1 MTQITITEL
10 PENLQ
15 NLLTQAQKTGETL
28 TIIQDGTPLAIISP
42 LKPKKRASFGV
53 MKDSTEIIGDIVEP
67 TSELV
72 SWEATE

>member
-15 NLLTQAQKTGETL
+15 NLLAQAQKIGETL

-42 LKPKKRASFGV
+42 LNPKKRASFGV

-67 TSELV
+67 VLNLGELL
-72 SWEATE
+72 

>member
-15 NLLTQAQKTGETL
+15 HLLTQAQKTGETL

-42 LKPKKRASFGV
+42 LKQKK
-53 MKDSTEIIGDIVEP
+53 K
-67 TSELV
+67 SELW
-72 SWEATE
+72 SHEK

>member
-42 LKPKKRASFGV
+42 LKPQKRASFGV

-67 TSELV
+67 VLNLGELL
-72 SWEATE
+72 

>member
-53 MKDSTEIIGDIVEP
+53 MKNSTEIIGDIVEP

-72 SWEATE
+72 TWEATE